1 MDGFSDDYK
10 VMAFNPEN
18 EYQQKLLNLS
28 LLYRTFDDLEKST
41 NLITEALAQEQKRF
55 KCKFW
60 TKISS
65 HAIF

>member
-55 KCKFW
+55 KCKF
-60 TKISS
+60 
-65 HAIF
+65 